1 MLSTAAVRS
10 VIEDDYGRTPTR
22 ISLIM
27 SGHNDSYRVDTD
39 ESTYAFR
46 VYGEAKSWIRGA
58 DDLRFELDL
67 LTHLGLRGA
76 PVSVP
81 IARRSGD
88 TLGIRTSPTGDRH
101 YALFSWCPGRP
112 VDAAELLLAQ
122 AARLGAALASIHVAA
137 DDFDSE
143 HGRYH
148 LNESILIQ
156 RSLRL
161 MAPALRQAD
170 ADDARFITETA
181 ARISDRLSCFHPG
194 AHGWGII
201 HGDPQ
206 TMNCHITDDGE
217 IAFFDF
223 DHCGFGW
230 RGYDLAYCLRHS
242 GTVGDRHG
250 DDIRAAAIDGYETV
264 RPMSPAEHNMLQT
277 LGQAAWIR
285 EGTAGG
291 NGLAPAKLAR
301 LLRDPYG
308 PWE

>member
-1 MLSTAAVRS
+1 MLSTADVGR

-27 SGHNDSYRVDTD
+27 SGHNDSYRVETD
-39 ESTYAFR
+39 EATYAFR
-46 VYGEAKSWIRGA
+46 VYGEGKSWIRGVA
-58 DDLRFELDL
+58 DLRFELDL
-67 LTHLGLRGA
+67 LSHLGDRGA
-76 PVSVP
+76 PVSTPV
-81 IARRSGD
+81 ARRNGD
-88 TLGIRTSPTGDRH
+88 VLGTRTAPTGDRH
-101 YALFSWCPGRP
+101 YALFTWCPGLP
-112 VDAAELLLAQ
+112 IDADELTLPQ

-143 HGRYH
+143 YARYH
-148 LNESILIQ
+148 LDEQTLIQ

-161 MAPALRQAD
+161 MSPSLRQAD
-170 ADDARFITETA
+170 AGDARFITETA
-181 ARISDRLSCFHPG
+181 ARISERLRDFQPG

-206 TMNCHITDDGE
+206 TLNCHFTEHGE

-230 RGYDLAYCLRHS
+230 RGYDLAYCLRHTGS
-242 GTVGDRHG
+242 PGDPHG
-250 DDIRAAAIDGYETV
+250 EDIRAAAVDGYESV
-264 RPMSPAEHNMLQT
+264 RPMSPAEHGMLET
-277 LGQAAWIR
+277 LGRAAWIR